1 MYFIGFLVVIFAI
14 ATLNNYLDEKNI
26 SDELK
31 GEKE

>member
-14 ATLNNYLDEKNI
+14 ATINNYFDEKSI

>member
-14 ATLNNYLDEKNI
+14 ATINNRLDEKNI

>member
-1 MYFIGFLVVIFAI
+1 MYFISFLIVIFAI

>member
-1 MYFIGFLVVIFAI
+1 MYFIGFLAVIFAI
-14 ATLNNYLDEKNI
+14 ATINNHLDEKNI